1 MQFHVQ
7 VEPLAGVLG
16 QPAEGSM
23 EPQIIED
30 ARSKLLCKRANI
42 FQCMLGESCQVLEF
56 SLKLL
61 PGIVCH
67 SSIWQRLETLAEYF
81 NMNKQRSQI
90 LTTLVVQLKCKPAPL
105 LFLCL

>member
-1 MQFHVQ
+1 
-7 VEPLAGVLG
+7 AGILG
-16 QPAEGSM
+16 QPAEGCM

-42 FQCMLGESCQVLEF
+42 FQCMLGESCQVLKF
-56 SLKLL
+56 TLQLF
-61 PGIVCH
+61 PGITCH
-67 SSIWQRLETLAEYF
+67 SSLWQCLQALAEYF

-90 LTTLVVQLKCKPAPL
+90 LTTLVVQLKCQPASL